1 LFEHGNPVLKE
12 WGCVGKAVRE
22 ASALGAT
29 FRIAGG
35 TVAINGDAA
44 LPPALRGEL
53 VELSRRGLLRA
64 FLTGGDDP
72 DIEAVAFAD
81 RLGVARM
88 LVETRIDARRAI
100 RQLLHDIH
108 DYDGHVGLDIETAPR
123 LGAPHPTVQ
132 FTKDTIPS
140 DRKVAW
146 ENKEGLNPYHADIA
160 TLQLYAGG
168 QCAYLFRGEAMKIVI
183 GSHWLRRQHLVIH
196 NAGFETAFL
205 MHHTRGYRR
214 PAGRRNG
221 GRIECTMQAQGLLRG
236 VGYYGEGRNLEKA
249 AKDFLGLDVP
259 KELQTSDWGAPILSQ
274 GQIAYACTDTILPW
288 RLRPPMSAELHAK
301 GRCDAYELQCGAIP
315 AVADMELR
323 GLGVAREAHAVII
336 RRWAEELAGARH
348 AYKELTGEA
357 PPSKPAD
364 VQVWIERVLAKDP
377 GRLARWPRTPTAEL
391 LSTRTAHLQRL
402 ADIPSARP
410 VLAIKANE
418 QLLRNFGAEWIAKV
432 SPVTGRLHC
441 HYNIAGTKSGRF
453 SANNPNPQQV
463 PGQKAPEFKHCI
475 VADPGKLLV
484 GCDYNQIEM
493 RAAAWLYDDRALT
506 AVYAEGRDLHTE
518 AVTFIVGVRPD
529 QVTPEQRQKA
539 KALNFGAIFGI
550 GAASLQQYAFANYG
564 AEMTLQEAQNALDR
578 FFNTYRQLKRGLR
591 RNYDVCKARGYI
603 EIGCGRIIE
612 AAWETE
618 TDGTL
623 RYTLCANAPVQGI
636 CSDALLR
643 AIIWTH
649 ARLKAAGIRGG
660 LVACVHDELLLEV
673 HEADAEAARGILQ
686 QAMLDAFIETFPGAP
701 TNGVATAQIGRNWA
715 EVK

>member
-1 LFEHGNPVLKE
+1 V
-12 WGCVGKAVRE
+12 VRE
-22 ASALGAT
+22 AAALGAK

-35 TVAINGDAA
+35 SVAINGDAA
-44 LPPALRGEL
+44 LPQTLRGEL
-53 VELSRRGLLRA
+53 VEVSNSGLLRS
-64 FLTGGDDP
+64 FLLSGDDP
-72 DIEAVAFAD
+72 DIAAVAFAD
-81 RLGVARM
+81 RLGVERV
-88 LVETRIDARRAI
+88 LVETRTDARQAI
-100 RQLLHDIH
+100 RQLLCDIH
-108 DYDGHVGLDIETAPR
+108 DHADHIVSLDIETVPR
-123 LGAPHPTVQ
+123 LGAPRPTVQ
-132 FTKDTIPS
+132 FTKDTIPTE
-140 DRKVAW
+140 RQPAW
-146 ENKEGLNPYHADIA
+146 QDKEGLNPYHADIA

-168 QCAYLFRGEAMKIVI
+168 KCAYLFRGEALKIVI
-183 GSHWLRRQHLVIH
+183 GSHWLRRQHLVLH
-196 NAGFETAFL
+196 NALFDTAFIQ
-205 MHHTRGYRR
+205 HHSQYRR
-214 PAGRRNG
+214 PAFRRSLGRF
-221 GRIECTMQAQGLLRG
+221 ECTQQAAGLLRG
-236 VGYYGEGRNLEKA
+236 VGFAGERRKLEIA
-249 AKDFLGLDVP
+249 ARDFLGFDVP
-259 KELQTSDWGAPILSQ
+259 KKLQVSDWDAPILSQ
-274 GQIAYACTDTILPW
+274 GQIAYACTDAISTW
-288 RLRPPMSAELHAK
+288 RLWPLMKAELRA
-301 GRCDAYELQCGAIP
+301 RQRWDAYVLQRGAIP

-323 GLGVAREAHAVII
+323 GLGVDREAHAAIT
-336 RRWAEELAGARH
+336 RRWAEELAEARH
-348 AYKELTGEA
+348 AYQELTGEA
-357 PPSKPAD
+357 PPSKDAD
-364 VQVWIERVLAKDP
+364 VRAWITHVLAKDP
-377 GRLARWPRTPTAEL
+377 DRLARWPRTPTGL
-391 LSTRTAHLQRL
+391 LSTRTEHIQRL

-410 VLAIKANE
+410 ILGIKAHE
-418 QLLRNFGAEWIAKV
+418 QLLRNFAAEWIAKV
-432 SPVTGRLHC
+432 SPATGRLHC
-441 HYNIAGTKSGRF
+441 HYNISGSKSGRF
-453 SANNPNPQQV
+453 SANNPNLQQL

-475 VADPGKLLV
+475 VADPGNLLV

-618 TDGTL
+618 TGGTL

-636 CSDALLR
+636 CADAILR

-649 ARLKAAGIRGG
+649 ARLKKAGIRGG

-673 HEADAEAARGILQ
+673 HQADAEAARGILQ

-701 TNGVATAQIGRNWA
+701 TNGVVKAEIGRTWA